1 LGILASILVSF
12 LCSTNRSSN
21 TINTNITLETKMK
34 SFKELTEGLLGAI
47 GAQISPLGAYYGQK
61 KPDAKKPQPES
72 IKKSTP
78 KPIQTKSPKP
88 AKAPEPAKAE
98 KPAPTKAQEPSSTND
113 DAAKLAKIRAD
124 KQRAAAAKA
133 QAEMKANQA
142 KADEMKTKVSSTT
155 K

>member
-1 LGILASILVSF
+1 
-12 LCSTNRSSN
+12 
-21 TINTNITLETKMK
+21 MK

-133 QAEMKANQA
+133 QADMKANQA
-142 KADEMKTKVSSTT
+142 KADEMKTKVSSPT